1 MNKSNNILITGI
13 TGQDGIFLTSLL
25 LNSSNK
31 NIYGLSRSQNSKIFY
46 DRLGRIN
53 TFDKSRIKILNTEL
67 LEKKSVK
74 KLLEEIKPE
83 AIFNLSGPSSVNQS
97 FENNNLSNAIK
108 LIFENL
114 TSSLIELNNFCFFF
128 QSSSSEMFGKNHSKY
143 LNEESEMIPNSPYAA
158 AKYDNHILCKKYS
171 EEYEW
176 KIVSG
181 IMFNHESEFRKKDFL
196 IPKIIST
203 AKQIKL
209 NKLNQIV
216 LGSLDLVRDWTYAE
230 DVAIAITKL
239 FENSENIESSY
250 VIGTGKGKSIKDIL
264 KEVSL
269 IEEIDLLKFVK
280 IDKKFLRINDPLVRI
295 SNPEK
300 LKSLTFWEPRTSF
313 SEMLS
318 KTAQLH

>member
-25 LNSSNK
+25 LNNSNK

-67 LEKKSVK
+67 LDKKSVK

-97 FENNNLSNAIK
+97 FENSNLSNEIK

-181 IMFNHESEFRKKDFL
+181 IMFNHESEFRKKIF
-196 IPKIIST
+196 
-203 AKQIKL
+203 
-209 NKLNQIV
+209 
-216 LGSLDLVRDWTYAE
+216 
-230 DVAIAITKL
+230 
-239 FENSENIESSY
+239 
-250 VIGTGKGKSIKDIL
+250 
-264 KEVSL
+264 
-269 IEEIDLLKFVK
+269 
-280 IDKKFLRINDPLVRI
+280 
-295 SNPEK
+295 
-300 LKSLTFWEPRTSF
+300 
-313 SEMLS
+313 
-318 KTAQLH
+318 

>member
-1 MNKSNNILITGI
+1 
-13 TGQDGIFLTSLL
+13 
-25 LNSSNK
+25 
-31 NIYGLSRSQNSKIFY
+31 
-46 DRLGRIN
+46 
-53 TFDKSRIKILNTEL
+53 
-67 LEKKSVK
+67 
-74 KLLEEIKPE
+74 
-83 AIFNLSGPSSVNQS
+83 
-97 FENNNLSNAIK
+97 
-108 LIFENL
+108 
-114 TSSLIELNNFCFFF
+114 
-128 QSSSSEMFGKNHSKY
+128 MFGKNHSKY

-171 EEYEW
+171 KEYEW

-203 AKQIKL
+203 AKQIKQ

-269 IEEIDLLKFVK
+269 IEDIDLLKFVK

>member
-13 TGQDGIFLTSLL
+13 TGQDGIFLTSLFL
-25 LNSSNK
+25 KNSSK

-46 DRLGRIN
+46 ERLGRIN
-53 TFDKSRIKILNTEL
+53 TFDKSRIKLLNTEL
-67 LEKKSVK
+67 LDKKSVK
-74 KLLEEIKPE
+74 KLLEEVQPD
-83 AIFNLSGPSSVNQS
+83 AVFNLSGPSSVNES
-97 FENNNLSNAIK
+97 FENSNLSNEIK

-143 LNEESEMIPNSPYAA
+143 LDEESEMIPNSPYAS
-158 AKYDNHILCKKYS
+158 AKYDNHILCKKFF
-171 EEYEW
+171 EEYDW

-203 AKQIKL
+203 AKQIKK
-209 NKLNQIV
+209 NKLNEMV

-230 DVAIAITKL
+230 DVAIAIIKL
-239 FENSENIESSY
+239 FENLENIESSY
-250 VIGTGKGKSIKDIL
+250 VIGTGKGMSIKDII

-269 IEEIDLLKFVK
+269 IEDIDLLKFVK
-280 IDKKFLRINDPLVRI
+280 IDKNFLRTNDPLIRI
-295 SNPEK
+295 SNPQK
-300 LKSLTFWEPRTSF
+300 IKSLTFWEPKTSF
-313 SEMLS
+313 NEMLS

>member
-25 LNSSNK
+25 LKNSNK
-31 NIYGLSRSQNSKIFY
+31 NIYGISRSQNFNIFY
-46 DRLGRIN
+46 DRLDRIN
-53 TFDKSRIKILNTEL
+53 TCDKKRIKILNTEL
-67 LEKKSVK
+67 LDKKAVK
-74 KLLEEIKPE
+74 KLLEETKPE
-83 AIFNLSGPSSVNQS
+83 AVFNLSGPSSVNES
-97 FENNNLSNAIK
+97 FRNSNFSNEIK
-108 LIFENL
+108 TIFENL
-114 TSSLIELNNFCFFF
+114 TSSLTELKNFCFFF
-128 QSSSSEMFGKNHSKY
+128 QSSSSEMYGKNHSKY
-143 LNEESEMIPNSPYAA
+143 LDEDSEMIPNSPYAL
-158 AKYDNHILCKKYS
+158 AKHDNHVLCKKYYK
-171 EEYEW
+171 EYDW

-203 AKQIKL
+203 AKQIKKK
-209 NKLNQIV
+209 KLNQLV

-269 IEEIDLLKFVK
+269 IEDIDLLKYVK
-280 IDKKFLRINDPLVRI
+280 IDEKYLRTNDPLIRI

-300 LKSLTFWEPRTSF
+300 IKTLTFWEPKTSF
-313 SEMLS
+313 NQMLS
-318 KTAQLH
+318 KTSQLH